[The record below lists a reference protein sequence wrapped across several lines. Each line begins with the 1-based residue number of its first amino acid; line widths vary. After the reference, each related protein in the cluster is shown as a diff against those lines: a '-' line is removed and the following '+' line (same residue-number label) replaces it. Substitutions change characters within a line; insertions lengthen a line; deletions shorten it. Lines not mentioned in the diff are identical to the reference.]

1 MQGLVK
7 VAPARWWHVPGLSRL
22 IRETRRRRSGGP
34 APGEAL
40 LWSPHWSP
48 SLGLLQS
55 VWTDRVP
62 GVIGPR
68 SFVAES
74 GPPSSARPVGLAQMR
89 PRGEPHQWEVVYLAL
104 TRPAGAAPAA
114 GADGPGPAI
123 LRPPE
128 FVPFRSAPDR
138 RAAQLLGE
146 LCDAGVELGA
156 ERIFASIPEGG
167 GCYELF
173 KQVGF
178 SSVVREYDYYRPPQ
192 GAPGLPA
199 EAPAIEGLRPQR
211 RSDAFGLLQLYQACT
226 PKLVQMAE
234 GKRSRSWDLPAP
246 GWGRRLARGRAE
258 SRRVV
263 ERDARKVAW
272 LRLGRLGRGAHAVLL
287 VQMLVDPRASDL
299 IEPLLQVALA
309 ATAAQPAG
317 GILVRLR
324 EHQQGL
330 MGALEANGF
339 GQLESRLLMVKQLAA
354 LVRHPQFVPA
364 LEKVV

>member
-1 MQGLVK
+1 MQGQVK

-22 IRETRRRRSGGP
+22 IRETRRQPAGGGEG
-34 APGEAL
+34 GEAL

-74 GPPSSARPVGLAQMR
+74 GPQSNARLVGLAQMR
-89 PRGEPHQWEVVYLAL
+89 PRDEPHQWEVVYLAL
-104 TRPAGAAPAA
+104 TRPAGAAPPPVSDGASAA
-114 GADGPGPAI
+114 P
-123 LRPPE
+123 LRPPD
-128 FVPFRSAPDR
+128 FVPFRTTPDR
-138 RAAQLLGE
+138 RAAHLLGE

-156 ERIFASIPEGG
+156 ERIFASIPEDG
-167 GCYELF
+167 GCYDLF

-178 SSVVREYDYYRPPQ
+178 SPVVREYDFYRPRE
-192 GAPGLPA
+192 GAPSLPA
-199 EAPAIEGLRPQR
+199 EAPEIGGLRPQR
-211 RSDAFGLLQLYQACT
+211 RADAFGLLQLYQSCT

-246 GWGRRLARGRAE
+246 GWGRRLGRP
-258 SRRVV
+258 RRASSWVV

-272 LRLGRLGRGAHAVLL
+272 LRLGRLGRGAHADVLI
-287 VQMLVDPRASDL
+287 QMLVDPRASDL
-299 IEPLLQVALA
+299 TEPLLRVALA
-309 ATAAQPAG
+309 AAAAQPVG

-330 MGALEANGF
+330 MAALEAYGF
-339 GQLESRLLMVKQLAA
+339 GQLESRSLMVKQLAA